1 MQLSIKEVEG
11 YTYTEYINKQSLY
24 KLVQNWV
31 DILEKL
37 PEKRRNKIKKSIDEG
52 KDPLVHL
59 KKILKL
65 KSDIIHTKYNFSKNL
80 CDYGRLFPQNPSLA
94 SLPRE
99 FRNSIADNN
108 YYDIDM
114 QCCHPN
120 LLSQYCKKNGI
131 RSEILDKYIE
141 NRKDIITDLCKES
154 GIDKEEAKQVFLSL
168 INGGKG
174 GGWNIPKYKGTFI
187 YDFKNECKKIHE
199 AICRLNPD
207 EYKKVQ
213 RRKEY
218 NPEGSMM
225 NILLCKLEH
234 QILVN
239 AVRYFIEKGYNV
251 DVLVFDG
258 LMIRKTKEL
267 TNDVLEELQKYI
279 KEQTDYNMVFVEKEM
294 CMTID
299 LNKYAD
305 PVDDEKVD
313 ITYFKEKEK
322 FEKNH
327 IKILHPNMYVTILND
342 NTFDYQAE
350 SSITSSYRHL
360 KCTILNE
367 KNKALKVNFITQWL
381 NDENIRCYER
391 KVFNP
396 DVENQVA
403 YHYNTW
409 RGFDME
415 QRELINDKKIY
426 DKYVDMFKGFIN
438 NLFGN
443 NTDSVNYFIAWCAN
457 IIQNPAKR
465 SCVCLVLYSLEE
477 GAGKNMITKT
487 LELCLGSKYVN
498 YITDVGNQ
506 LFGKHSSAEMDKLLI
521 VLNEV
526 KGKDTYANTDLF
538 KTRITDDTR
547 EVELKNKDTMQINNY
562 CSYILNTNNLNSVNA
577 GDKDRR
583 FCVLD
588 CNNEKIMDKMYF
600 KNYANEVN
608 GNKDAIRCIYEYLK
622 TFNIEEV
629 VKDHIFSDARPRT
642 DLYEELVLCNRDKEW
657 EYLEYFV
664 KNNYETFKSK
674 EIIKISLKDIWDSYK
689 YFCSRNNYDIS
700 KLGYNRFAFIFS
712 RNIMKTL
719 NKTEGY
725 NGTIEKKKIQGIIKY
740 EINIVKLYDYFK
752 QQSKTTEQEDQ
763 DEEDDELDTINLY

>member
-11 YTYTEYINKQSLY
+11 NTYTEYINKQSLY

-37 PEKRRNKIKKSIDEG
+37 PEKRKNKIKKSIDEG

-80 CDYGRLFPQNPSLA
+80 GDYGRLFPQNPSLA

-99 FRNSIADNN
+99 FRNCIADNN
-108 YYDIDM
+108 YYDVDM

-141 NRKDIITDLCKES
+141 NRNEIITDLCKES
-154 GIDKEEAKQVFLSL
+154 DIDKEEAKQVFLSL

-174 GGWNIPKYKGTFI
+174 GGWKIPKYKGTFI
-187 YDFKNECKKIHE
+187 YDFKKECKLIHE
-199 AICRLNPD
+199 AICRLNP
-207 EYKKVQ
+207 EEFKKVQ

-239 AVRYFIEKGYNV
+239 AVRYFIEKGYSV

-267 TNDVLEELQKYI
+267 TNDVLAELQNYI

-415 QRELINDKKIY
+415 QRELTDDKKIY
-426 DKYVDMFKGFIN
+426 DKYVDMFKGFVN

-443 NTDSVNYFIAWCAN
+443 NKDSVNYFIAWCAN

-577 GDKDRR
+577 GEKDRR

-608 GNKDAIRCIYEYLK
+608 GNKDAIRCIYQYLK

-664 KNNYETFKSK
+664 KNNYETFKNK
-674 EIIKISLKDIWDSYK
+674 EIIKISLKDIWESYK

-725 NGTIEKKKIQGIIKY
+725 NGTIEKKKTDGIIKY
-740 EINIVKLYDYFK
+740 QINIVKLYDYFNK
-752 QQSKTTEQEDQ
+752 QSKTIDQ
-763 DEEDDELDTINLY
+763 DEEDDELDTINL

>member
-1 MQLSIKEVEG
+1 MLLSLKEVEG
-11 YTYTEYINKQSLY
+11 YTYTEYINKQSVY

-31 DILEKL
+31 DILDKL
-37 PEKRRNKIKKSIDEG
+37 PDNRKNKIKKSIDEG

-80 CDYGRLFPQNPSLA
+80 CDYGRLFPQNASLA

-99 FRNSIADNN
+99 FRNTIADNN

-114 QCCHPN
+114 QNCHPN

-131 RSEILDKYIE
+131 RSDTLDKYIE
-141 NRKDIITDLCKES
+141 NRNEIIDKLCNDS
-154 GIDKEEAKQVFLSL
+154 GIEKEQAKHVFLSL

-187 YDFKNECKKIHE
+187 YDFKHEVERIHD

-207 EYKKVQ
+207 EYKKAQ

-218 NPEGSMM
+218 NAKGSMM
-225 NILLCKLEH
+225 NVLLCKLEH

-239 AVRYFIEKGYNV
+239 AVRFFNDKCYNV

-267 TNDVLEELQKYI
+267 TNDVLLELKNHI
-279 KEQTDYNMVFVEKEM
+279 KEQTDYDMVFVQKEM
-294 CMTID
+294 RITID
-299 LNKYAD
+299 LNKYVD
-305 PVDDEKVD
+305 PVDDDKVD

-322 FEKNH
+322 FEKTH
-327 IKILHPNMYVTILND
+327 IKILHPNMYITILND

-350 SSITSSYRHL
+350 SNIVSSYRHL
-360 KCTILNE
+360 KTTILNE
-367 KNKALKVNFITQWL
+367 KNKVQKVNFITQWI
-381 NDENIRCYER
+381 NDENIRCYEQ
-391 KVFNP
+391 KIFNP
-396 DVENQVA
+396 DVEKQLAN
-403 YHYNTW
+403 HYNTW

-415 QRELINDKKIY
+415 KIELIDKKKTY
-426 DKYVDMFKGFIN
+426 NKYVDTFKGFID

-443 NTDSVNYFIAWCAN
+443 NIDSVNYFIAWCAN
-457 IIQNPAKR
+457 IIQNPANR

-487 LELCLGSKYVN
+487 LELCLGTKYVN
-498 YITDVGNQ
+498 YITDVSNQ

-588 CNNEKIMDKMYF
+588 CNNDKIHDKKYF
-600 KNYANEVN
+600 KNYANEIN
-608 GNKDAIRCIYEYLK
+608 GNKDAIRCIYQYLK
-622 TFNIEEV
+622 TFNIDEV
-629 VKDHIFSDARPRT
+629 VPDHIFSDARPRT
-642 DLYEELVLCNRDKEW
+642 QLYEELILCNRDKEW
-657 EYLEYFV
+657 EYLEYFI
-664 KNNYETFKSK
+664 KNNYETYKEK

-689 YFCSRNNYDIS
+689 YFCTKNNYDIS
-700 KLGYNRFAFIFS
+700 KLGYNRFGFIFS
-712 RNIMKTL
+712 RNIIKTL
-719 NKTEGY
+719 NKTIGY
-725 NGTIEKKKIQGIIKY
+725 ENTIVKNKSHGIINFH
-740 EINIVKLYDYFK
+740 INIIKLYNYLKK
-752 QQSKTTEQEDQ
+752 QSNIIED
-763 DEEDDELDTINLY
+763 DNDDELDTINYY